1 MFGPSAKSSLILL
14 GALALGS
21 CGSAEEEMEI
31 GADSIARAQLTAA
44 DGTSHGEVIVAEG
57 DGGLIVRI
65 DATGFAPGAKGVHI
79 HAIGQCDGPDFKSAG
94 GHWNPE
100 GKQHGFDNP
109 EGAHKGDFVNLDI
122 GPDGTGMLESTIEGT
137 TLKDGANA
145 LLDED
150 GAAFVV
156 HEGPDDLVTDPS
168 GDSGGRIACGVF
180 ALQKYKVAD

>member
-1 MFGPSAKSSLILL
+1 MDGHSARSSVILL
-14 GALALGS
+14 GALALMS
-21 CGSAEEEMEI
+21 CGSAEEQVEV

-65 DATGFAPGAKGVHI
+65 DATGLTPGAKGVHI
-79 HAIGQCDGPDFKSAG
+79 HAVGKCEGPDFKSAG

-109 EGAHKGDFVNLDI
+109 QGAHKGDFVNLDI
-122 GPDGTGMLESTIEGT
+122 GADGTGMLESTIEGA
-137 TLKDGANA
+137 TLKEGANA
-145 LLDED
+145 LLDDD

-168 GDSGGRIACGVF
+168 GDSGGRIACGIF
-180 ALQKYKVAD
+180 ALQKYKAAE